1 MCIVRVI
8 AGRYNEHRIGLKSV
22 HDAMNATFTPET
34 HHTLDRQE
42 LADVVDLALWAGTLL
57 MHSGAESERVEETV
71 HRIGTSLGANWLD
84 ILVSPNV
91 LIITTSSIDGEFRT
105 KVRRVSSMG
114 VRLDIVDAIND
125 LSRRIEHEHLD
136 RKQVRSEIERI
147 AHLKPYNRWLVAF
160 MVGAACAAL
169 SWLVGGDAV
178 VFVITF
184 LASTVAQI
192 VRQQMLKHQFNI
204 FLTAVATATV
214 AAFIASTA
222 VLWQLS
228 PRAQV
233 AISSAVLL
241 LVPGVPLINAAE
253 DIIKGHMLTGL
264 TRGFIGAIITAAIA
278 IGITLALG
286 ILQVSVTM

>member
-1 MCIVRVI
+1 M
-8 AGRYNEHRIGLKSV
+8 ASSLEAESS
-22 HDAMNATFTPET
+22 P
-34 HHTLDRQE
+34 TLDRHE

-71 HRIGTSLGANWLD
+71 HRIGTALGANWLD

-91 LIITTSSIDGEFRT
+91 LIITTSSVDGEFRT
-105 KVRRVSSMG
+105 KVRRISSLA

-125 LSRRIEHEHLD
+125 LSRRIETERLN
-136 RKQVRSEIERI
+136 RVQVRAAMEHI
-147 AHLKPYNRWLVAF
+147 ARLQPYNRWLVAF

-169 SWLVGGDAV
+169 SWIVGGDEI
-178 VFVITF
+178 VFIVTF
-184 LASTVAQI
+184 VASAVAQI
-192 VRQQMLKHQFNI
+192 VRQEMQRHHFNL

-222 VLWQLS
+222 VLWDFS

-241 LVPGVPLINAAE
+241 LVPGVHLINAAE

-264 TRGFIGAIITAAIA
+264 TRGFIGAIITLAIA

-286 ILQVSVTM
+286 LLQVSVTM

>member
-1 MCIVRVI
+1 MQQ
-8 AGRYNEHRIGLKSV
+8 
-22 HDAMNATFTPET
+22 AMDQSFNPITNL
-34 HHTLDRQE
+34 HLDRNE

-57 MHSGAESERVEETV
+57 MQSGAESDRVEETV
-71 HRIGTSLGANWLD
+71 HHIGTALGANWLD

-91 LIITTSSIDGEFRT
+91 LIITTSSVGGEFRT
-105 KVRRVSSMG
+105 KVRRIPSLA
-114 VRLDIVDAIND
+114 VRLDVVDAIND
-125 LSRRIEHEHLD
+125 LSHRIERDRLD
-136 RKQVRSEIERI
+136 RGQVRAEMERI
-147 AHLKPYNRWLVAF
+147 AHLRPYNRWLVVL

-169 SWLVGGDAV
+169 SRLVGGDEI

-184 LASTVAQI
+184 LASSAAATVRHEMHRHA
-192 VRQQMLKHQFNI
+192 FNP

-222 VLWQLS
+222 VLWDLS

-233 AISSAVLL
+233 AISSSVLL
-241 LVPGVPLINAAE
+241 LVPGVHLINAAE

-264 TRGFIGAIITAAIA
+264 TRGFIGAIITLAIA

-286 ILQVSVTM
+286 LLQISVTI